1 MAVKNKLQSGS
12 LDSLEKDQVL
22 LVGFQETSNPDEIQA
37 IVVHSKVNPTLK
49 GSDSLLTQIYK
60 GDPRFNSSSSHI
72 YGWKT
77 GLASE
82 WAAVLDIPKIAD
94 VAEYETQAQFSGK
107 NGIVLNILNPV
118 TVNGDKLGVEITES
132 TEPTEYQS
140 KNVATRAKQDG
151 NGNYTITS
159 EGKPIFRN
167 TSIKLLS
174 EVKDTFILHSEL
186 QPIGYLE
193 AYCNSSELELG

>member
-60 GDPRFNSSSSHI
+60 GDPRFNSSSSYI

-82 WAAVLDIPKIAD
+82 WAAVLGIPKIAD

-118 TVNGDKLGVEITES
+118 TVNGDELGVEITES

-167 TSIKLLS
+167 TSVKLLS